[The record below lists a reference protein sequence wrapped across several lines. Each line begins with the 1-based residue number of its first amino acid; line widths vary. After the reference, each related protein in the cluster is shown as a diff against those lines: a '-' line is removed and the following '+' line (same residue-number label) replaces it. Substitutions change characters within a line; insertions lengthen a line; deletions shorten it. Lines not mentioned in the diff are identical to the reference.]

1 MGVCNIWGLW
11 WWREELRNLSQQQ
24 GSRWKDL
31 DTCVKHSKNRS
42 KKRLEHLSST
52 ASGGGY
58 HRSCNLACVT
68 ATISCFPADYW
79 DVTFMFTIP
88 QCYRGLSS
96 FKGRDFSVWLA
107 MTGGVC
113 VSLRFFFFLNR
124 GEGVNGEIWK
134 WEIIIIKRTLGV
146 NWRQIILTSH
156 LLIN

>member
-58 HRSCNLACVT
+58 HRSCNCHCNNQLFASWLLRCNLHVYN
-68 ATISCFPADYW
+68 SSK
-79 DVTFMFTIP
+79 
-88 QCYRGLSS
+88 CYRGLSS
-96 FKGRDFSVWLA
+96 FKGRDFGVWLA
-107 MTGGVC
+107 MTGCVC
-113 VSLRFFFFLNR
+113 VTQFFFFLNR

-134 WEIIIIKRTLGV
+134 REIIIIKRTLGV
-146 NWRQIILTSH
+146 NWRQRILTSH